1 MMSYSYC
8 AVTSHGKKVKGFAEA
23 ETPQL
28 LKKSLRNQ
36 GLILTSYTKKETSRL
51 TKSLPRREKLPFV
64 LALSQMLSAGLP
76 LFDSLELLKNQ
87 QQSPQMK
94 EAITACLESLRQGR
108 SFSAA
113 LQGYKS
119 FFDERFIAMIE
130 SGEQSGDLSDAV
142 ASLLKT
148 LEREQAKKKKL
159 FSLFFYPS
167 LLLGFSLIVISVV
180 FLSVIPSLEEL
191 FGFGNA
197 TGFSGLVFAI
207 SRLLRKN
214 LPWILLAGASVI
226 SLFFFLRSKIM
237 SLLEKIAF
245 KIPLIRRMLVESSL
259 AEFCLTLAL
268 LIKGGVPLLESL
280 CLCEKR
286 GFTEWQKDILKKSI
300 KAIEEG
306 QSFSK
311 SLENRPYLP
320 PLFIKMLA
328 ASEDTGTLEEVA
340 FKLAGYFEEA
350 SQKRMEALMTLLQPL
365 ILIGMGALIAAIMLA
380 VLLPL
385 SDPEMMLRG

>member
-94 EAITACLESLRQGR
+94 EAIAACLESLRQGR

-130 SGEQSGDLSDAV
+130 SGEQSGDLSEAV

-226 SLFFFLRSKIM
+226 SLFFFMRSKM
-237 SLLEKIAF
+237 KSLLEKIAF
-245 KIPLIRRMLVESSL
+245 KIPLLRRMLVESSL
-259 AEFCLTLAL
+259 AELCLTLAL

-280 CLCEKR
+280 RLCEKR

-340 FKLAGYFEEA
+340 FKLAVYFEEA